1 MDTQQELEA
10 LRAKIVDDTDVPEM
24 VRKFLKEGAELQEI
38 RLDEHGNWWHEG
50 DIFENKK
57 LAKLFHNS
65 LHRTGKGNWVLKIKP
80 YTYPVIVDLC
90 GTFVARLIDSDGDEA
105 TARLRTGGTTTI
117 DLNELYTDGDTLLA
131 TRVNGLPARIID
143 TAYRQLTREL
153 TEEDG
158 TFVITFDGEQ
168 YPLKDL
174 PDGFFPARDN
184 S

>member
-38 RLDEHGNWWHEG
+38 RLDKHGNWWHEG

-90 GTFVARLIDSDGDEA
+90 GTFVSRVIDSDDGEA
-105 TARLRTGGTTTI
+105 TVRLRTEDTATI
-117 DLNELYTDGDTLLA
+117 DLSDIYTDGETLLA
-131 TRVNGLPARIID
+131 TRVDGVPARIID

-158 TFVITFDGEQ
+158 TFFISLDGEQ
-168 YPLKDL
+168 YPLQQL
-174 PDGFFPARDN
+174 PDDFFPARDE